1 MGMSSDL
8 SLDTRI
14 FKGQKQHQPQKQQQN
29 QEATK
34 TPGEDAAGRCRA
46 CLTAFSSGSLR
57 SPDSS
62 AKPSGTR
69 ASRSTNRL
77 CWRTSASQ
85 NLGPSAL
92 GNAH

>member
-46 CLTAFSSGSLR
+46 GQSAF
-57 SPDSS
+57 
-62 AKPSGTR
+62 
-69 ASRSTNRL
+69 
-77 CWRTSASQ
+77 
-85 NLGPSAL
+85 
-92 GNAH
+92 